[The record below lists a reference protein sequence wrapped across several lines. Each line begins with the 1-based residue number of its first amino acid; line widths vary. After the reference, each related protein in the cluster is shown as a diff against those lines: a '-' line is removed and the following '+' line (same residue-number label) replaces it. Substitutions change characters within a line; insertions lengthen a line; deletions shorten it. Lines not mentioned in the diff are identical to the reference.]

1 MTSPYHKIPAFTEDK
16 KLQHVI
22 IDTPKGSRNK
32 FAFDE
37 ELQVFKLKHI
47 LPEGAVFPYDF
58 GYIPQTLSEDG
69 DPLDVL
75 VLLDNPAFT
84 GCLVET
90 RIIGALKAEQTQKG
104 KTNRNDRLIAVA
116 SVSSQHQE
124 IKHLKD
130 LPKRLVEEI
139 THFFKAYNEARDIEF
154 KITGKVGPNKALKLV
169 TVAHQNFKHTNK
181 HG

>member
-1 MTSPYHKIPAFTEDK
+1 MPSSYQKIPAFSDDK
-16 KLQHVI
+16 KQLHVI

-47 LPEGAVFPYDF
+47 LPEGSVFPYDF
-58 GYIPQTLSEDG
+58 GYIPHTLSEDG

-75 VLLDNPAFT
+75 VLLDAPAFT
-84 GCLVET
+84 GCLVEA
-90 RIIGALKAEQTQKG
+90 RVIGALEAEQTHKG

-116 SVSSQHQE
+116 SESKQHKE

-139 THFFKAYNEARDIEF
+139 AHFFEAYNEA
-154 KITGKVGPNKALKLV
+154 
-169 TVAHQNFKHTNK
+169 
-181 HG
+181 